1 MNQLVTPGAD
11 APDIVL
17 LPLFPGLILDDVVRN
32 HRLVLRYAVLEDS
45 AHLAESFAVSLCQ
58 LTVLGRP
65 FGFRLLWLWQPDEI
79 VAM

>member
-11 APDIVL
+11 APDVVL
-17 LPLFPGLILDDVVRN
+17 PALSAGLILDDVVRN

-65 FGFRLLWLWQPDEI
+65 FVLRLLWLGQSDEI